1 MKRSAVLLTAIFV
14 LCAGP
19 WALAQHRD
27 LSIGGFGAYT
37 GTDTGLG
44 LNQTATTSFGI
55 LGSFRRYAD
64 NKAHAGYELSYGFTQ
79 NSQVLTNLDGSPSAR
94 AQTRVHEFGGAYV
107 YRFMRGPIEPFAM
120 LGGSWM
126 IFSPTGESIE
136 ESPLPEPQKR
146 NRIGLLYGAGVDCR
160 LLDSLAVRAQL
171 RNTLYEAP
179 DLYGQNISQHT
190 SRPTQMYE
198 PTIGVVWRF

>member
-19 WALAQHRD
+19 LALAQHRD

-37 GTDTGLG
+37 GTATGFG

-55 LGSFRRYAD
+55 LGSLRHYGD
-64 NKAHAGYELSYGFTQ
+64 DKAHAGYELSYGFTQ
-79 NSQVLTNLDGSPSAR
+79 NSQVVTGSQSAR
-94 AQTRVHEFGGAYV
+94 VQTRVHEFGGAYV
-107 YRFMRGPIEPFAM
+107 YRFTRGPIQPFVMA
-120 LGGSWM
+120 GGSWL
-126 IFSPTGESIE
+126 IFAPTSESIE
-136 ESPLPEPQKR
+136 ESPDPEPSKK
-146 NRIGLLYGAGVDCR
+146 NRVGFLYGVGVDLR

-179 DLYGQNISQHT
+179 DLYGQNISLHT
-190 SRPTQMYE
+190 SGLTQMYE
-198 PTIGVVWRF
+198 PTVGVVWRF